1 MIKKKGRRPKSYYQN
16 LDISNTNII
25 LDSQKQNTI
34 DNSINNWQYLIK
46 NLINIINSEY

>member
-25 LDSQKQNTI
+25 LDSQKQNAI
-34 DNSINNWQYLIK
+34 DNSINNLNNDIFKYIGNFK
-46 NLINIINSEY
+46 T